1 MYKLIKIVFLL
12 ILLSVTSNLAI
23 AQQTPF
29 SDFPSD
35 VQSKINEN
43 KAKGLPLFEGVV
55 FKYELIIDPQFRNH
69 YPSSNDLNVVLSQIK
84 TNLEFNDFSFVY
96 AENKQLIVK
105 FQGQKDLKYDD
116 IKILMTEKKLY
127 LLNITHSTFLKQ

>member
-1 MYKLIKIVFLL
+1 MFLL

-35 VQSKINEN
+35 VQAKINEN
-43 KAKGLPLFEGVV
+43 KAKGSPLLEGVV

-127 LLNITHSTFLKQ
+127 LLNITHSTSLKQ